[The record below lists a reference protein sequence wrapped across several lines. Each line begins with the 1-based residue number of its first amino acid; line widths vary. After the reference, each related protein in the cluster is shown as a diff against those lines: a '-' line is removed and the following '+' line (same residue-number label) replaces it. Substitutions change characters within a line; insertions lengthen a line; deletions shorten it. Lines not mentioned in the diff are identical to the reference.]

1 MAPGCDRSAHLSHI
15 DSMFEAVAHAST
27 NPYGSAVIAIPIHPF
42 PRIAAVTSSTKPRRT
57 RATPVQGKRVTLK
70 EVADAA
76 GVGEITASRAL
87 RTPDMV
93 SPRLRKRVLAA
104 VERLGYVANR
114 VASGLASG
122 SSRVVPVLIPTL
134 AHTVYVPFLRGV
146 HDELDR
152 HGHEVLLA
160 TTEYDQDSEARLVS
174 TLLGW
179 FPAGL
184 LLAGVDHLPATR
196 LRLQQA
202 AAAGMPVVEFMDLA
216 EEPIDMNVGFSHRA
230 VGAAVAAH
238 FAERGYRHI
247 AYAGTLAARDRRSAR
262 RAEGFRVEL
271 AARGL
276 PDHYELC
283 SEEPFSIGLGGSL
296 LAQLLER
303 YPQVQAVFFANDDL
317 AAGALFEAQRRGL
330 RVPEEIALMG
340 FNDTEIAAAVRPA
353 ISSVAVDRHGMG
365 RRAAALLLERLAGR
379 EPPQRVIDTG
389 FEIVARA
396 STGTLPQTP

>member
-1 MAPGCDRSAHLSHI
+1 
-15 DSMFEAVAHAST
+15 
-27 NPYGSAVIAIPIHPF
+27 
-42 PRIAAVTSSTKPRRT
+42 
-57 RATPVQGKRVTLK
+57 
-70 EVADAA
+70 
-76 GVGEITASRAL
+76 
-87 RTPDMV
+87 
-93 SPRLRKRVLAA
+93 
-104 VERLGYVANR
+104 
-114 VASGLASG
+114 
-122 SSRVVPVLIPTL
+122 
-134 AHTVYVPFLRGV
+134 
-146 HDELDR
+146 
-152 HGHEVLLA
+152 
-160 TTEYDQDSEARLVS
+160 
-174 TLLGW
+174 
-179 FPAGL
+179 
-184 LLAGVDHLPATR
+184 
-196 LRLQQA
+196 
-202 AAAGMPVVEFMDLA
+202 MDLA

-283 SEEPFSIGLGGSL
+283 SEEPFSIGLGGRL

-317 AAGALFEAQRRGL
+317 ATGALFEAQRRGL

-340 FNDTEIAAAVRPA
+340 FNDTETAAAVRLA

-379 EPPQRVIDTG
+379 ELPQRVIDTG
-389 FEIVARA
+389 FEIVVRA
-396 STGTLPQTP
+396 STGTLLQAL